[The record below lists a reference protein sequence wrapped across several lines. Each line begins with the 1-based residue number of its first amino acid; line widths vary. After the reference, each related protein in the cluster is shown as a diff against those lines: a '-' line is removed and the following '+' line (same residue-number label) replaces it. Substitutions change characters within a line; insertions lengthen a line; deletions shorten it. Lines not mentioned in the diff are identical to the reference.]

1 MDVEPFESMTGE
13 EGRRKVLQIA
23 VSIVVRLI
31 DLPLLTWPQKP
42 SEAIPILWGADVKLR
57 TADGEKRPRLFLDVP
72 LGSLTCSISSDLF
85 VRYPR
90 QSLMNVVI
98 VV

>member
-1 MDVEPFESMTGE
+1 MDMEPFESMTGE

-57 TADGEKRPRLFLDVP
+57 TADGEKLSLLFAPVLLHP
-72 LGSLTCSISSDLF
+72 LCAQIL
-85 VRYPR
+85 R
-90 QSLMNVVI
+90 
-98 VV
+98 